1 MTPAQII
8 FQTLVFLGLSMSF
21 FLFCININNNI
32 IINIAKKVRD
42 RPLEILRGGGGEVQ
56 KKNISAREN
65 LMGKNSRMQLNPKK
79 YSCNSLKKF
88 VQGKC

>member
-1 MTPAQII
+1 MYVKCMTPAQFI

-42 RPLEILRGGGGEVQ
+42 RPLEILRGGGGV
-56 KKNISAREN
+56 KYK
-65 LMGKNSRMQLNPKK
+65 KK
-79 YSCNSLKKF
+79 Y
-88 VQGKC
+88 